1 MSTRRP
7 PVPPFVVLLLGVFAV
22 STGSIF
28 ARLADAPAL
37 VIAAYRCTL
46 ATLILLPIAS
56 ISARDELRRLARWEW
71 MLAFGA
77 GFFLA
82 LHFATWISSLD
93 YTSVASSVVLVT
105 TNPIWVG
112 LLTPFISSDRISR
125 ATAVGILLSVTGGVV
140 ISAGDFQVGGTA
152 LLGDGLALL
161 GAMAAAVYLL
171 LGRRLRQNL
180 SLVSY
185 VVVCYGSAALLLLAL
200 VAVLRL
206 PMTGYSSDTYLWLLA
221 MAVVPQIIGHTSYNW
236 ALGFFSASLI
246 AVSLLGEPIGATV
259 LAYLVLGES
268 VGWVTLVGGAIILA
282 GIYFAARGESQSE
295 TGLEALETEPVS

>member
-1 MSTRRP
+1 
-7 PVPPFVVLLLGVFAV
+7 VLLLGVFAV

-37 VIAAYRCTL
+37 AIAAYRCTL

-56 ISARDELRRLARWEW
+56 ISARDELRRLARREW

-125 ATAVGILLSVTGGVV
+125 ATALGILLSVTGGVV

-206 PMTGYSSDTYLWLLA
+206 PMTGYTPETYLWLLA

>member
-7 PVPPFVVLLLGVFAV
+7 PVPPFFVLLLGVIAV

-56 ISARDELRRLARWEW
+56 ISARDELRRLARREW

-125 ATAVGILLSVTGGVV
+125 ATALGILLSVTGGVV

-185 VVVCYGSAALLLLAL
+185 VVVCYGSAALLLLGL
-200 VAVLRL
+200 VTVLRL

-282 GIYFAARGESQSE
+282 GIYFAARGEAQSE
-295 TGLEALETEPVS
+295 TSLEALETEPVS

>member
-7 PVPPFVVLLLGVFAV
+7 PVPPSVVLLLGVFAV

-56 ISARDELRRLARWEW
+56 ISARDELRRLARREW

-125 ATAVGILLSVTGGVV
+125 ATALGILLSVTGGVV

-206 PMTGYSSDTYLWLLA
+206 PMTGYTPETYLWLLA

>member
-1 MSTRRP
+1 
-7 PVPPFVVLLLGVFAV
+7 VLLLGVFAV

-28 ARLADAPAL
+28 VRLADAPAL

-56 ISARDELRRLARWEW
+56 ISAPNELRRLARREW

-125 ATAVGILLSVTGGVV
+125 ATALGILLSVTGGVV

-268 VGWVTLVGGAIILA
+268 VGWVTVVGGAIILA
-282 GIYFAARGESQSE
+282 GIYFAARGEAQSE